1 MAINALKTTKTHLG
15 CSFLQDI
22 YNFLQDIYN
31 YFILK
36 ETEKFNKKYRET
48 WLTTRT
54 GYESGSEMPHSN
66 LRQQK
71 NTKPNLN
78 CRANDHQ

>member
-1 MAINALKTTKTHLG
+1 MAINVLKTTKTHLG

-36 ETEKFNKKYRET
+36 EMEKFNKKYRDT
-48 WLTTRT
+48 
-54 GYESGSEMPHSN
+54 
-66 LRQQK
+66 
-71 NTKPNLN
+71 
-78 CRANDHQ
+78 

>member
-1 MAINALKTTKTHLG
+1 MAITALKTTKTHLG

-36 ETEKFNKKYRET
+36 EMEKFNKKYRDT
-48 WLTTRT
+48 
-54 GYESGSEMPHSN
+54 
-66 LRQQK
+66 
-71 NTKPNLN
+71 
-78 CRANDHQ
+78 